1 MKELIRPIIT
11 LILTLLG
18 GGSVLYFLNHNA
30 NLKTKKDKQENEIVQ
45 DFVNVKDIKD
55 KFLYTRD
62 NKTILYIKVSP
73 IDINL
78 LSKKEQKSL
87 AKILTSQTSGIQKEL
102 KFLAVSRPVDISPLI
117 SEYQEILATT
127 TNQKQKELLRKEI
140 LSVSDYSLN
149 GEAVE
154 RQFYFILWEDYEEDS
169 EKELLKRGND
179 LVSAFNTCEIAAEI
193 LREKGIYR
201 LCNLVNNPAYINSE
215 DETFNTTVP
224 FLY

>member
-102 KFLAVSRPVDISPLI
+102 RFLAVSRPVDISPLI
-117 SEYQEILATT
+117 SEYQEILETT

-140 LSVSDYSLN
+140 LAESDYSLN

-224 FLY
+224 LLN